1 MHFSFKLSIE
11 KRFVCGRI
19 AAKFK
24 KFKTSAF
31 NVHFIAPKDSP
42 NPIRCSEFNV
52 FYVDKTVH
60 AQKTKRQDAI
70 KKYHF
75 TKKNRNFKPKKYFY
89 LLKIVHNVLDRVK
102 NYINYSFK

>member
-70 KKYHF
+70 KKIISQR
-75 TKKNRNFKPKKYFY
+75 KVEILNQKNIF
-89 LLKIVHNVLDRVK
+89 IC
-102 NYINYSFK
+102 